1 MRIWSRFIQP
11 FLICGF
17 FAVMMAKLFGDYLL
31 PRWELGDAT
40 PLSTASVLDTYNGT
54 DEWLRLRVNGI
65 PVGDMRVIVERSTEH
80 EGFVGWLILDIQSP
94 ILRARL
100 ESTSVLNLRLEM
112 EQVHVNVHWTGE
124 EKADIE
130 LAGLVHQR
138 RLLTRIVT
146 PTSVLHRELPLQRP
160 LTMNFAADQVLTS
173 SAIQAGQTYAIDLF
187 DPVWGLSAGRMRVK
201 LANTENIE
209 VAGRSTRTR
218 VIEATLPTGLMRVW
232 ISDQNQIVRRAIS
245 LGRPDDEPGSTSSL
259 ASRFEI
265 RLDQMTPEEITR
277 SVPRLSKL
285 PTPPNFSPSDLRG
298 ADQGDLLESVGLLP
312 LILRSQ
318 LSQPRQE
325 P

>member
-1 MRIWSRFIQP
+1 
-11 FLICGF
+11 
-17 FAVMMAKLFGDYLL
+17 MMGRLWADYLL
-31 PRWELGDAT
+31 PRWALGDAT

-54 DEWLRLRVNGI
+54 DEWLRVRLNGI
-65 PVGDMRVIVERSTEH
+65 PVGDMRVIVEPSTTH

-94 ILRARL
+94 LLRARL
-100 ESTSVLNLRLEM
+100 ESTSVLNPRLEM
-112 EQVHVNVHWTGE
+112 EQVQVNVRWTGD
-124 EKADIE
+124 EKADVE

-146 PTSVLHRELPLQRP
+146 ATSVLHRELPLQRP

-187 DPVWGLSAGRMRVK
+187 DPVWGLAAGRMRVK
-201 LANTENIE
+201 LASAENIE
-209 VAGRSTRTR
+209 VAGRSIRTR
-218 VIEATLPTGLMRVW
+218 VIEATLPTGMMRVW
-232 ISDQNQIVRRAIS
+232 INDRDQIVRRAVS
-245 LGRPDDEPGSTSSL
+245 LGKPDDEPGTTSSL
-259 ASRFEI
+259 VSGIEI

-277 SVPRLSKL
+277 AVPRLSNL
-285 PTPPNFSPSDLRG
+285 PDPPNLSPSDLRG
-298 ADQGDLLESVGLLP
+298 SDQGDLLESVGLLP